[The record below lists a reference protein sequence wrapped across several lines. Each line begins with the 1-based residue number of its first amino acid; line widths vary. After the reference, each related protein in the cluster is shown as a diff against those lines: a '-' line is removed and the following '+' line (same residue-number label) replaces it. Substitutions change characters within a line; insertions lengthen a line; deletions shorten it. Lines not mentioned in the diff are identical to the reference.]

1 LTVTERLP
9 RFDEG
14 HTEILLTIKCGPHAG
29 TTHIYCTCGWEP
41 SYKTK
46 TGAIR
51 ALNQHRKLNGL
62 PKTNHW
68 SDNRQRTAVLVP
80 SNSSSK

>member
-1 LTVTERLP
+1 MRGITERLP
-9 RFDEG
+9 RFDVG
-14 HTEILLTIKCGPHAG
+14 HTELLLTIKCGPSAG
-29 TTHIYCTCGWEP
+29 KTHIYCTCGWEP
-41 SYKTK
+41 AYKTR

-68 SDNRQRTAVLVP
+68 SKP
-80 SNSSSK
+80 